1 MKAKRIALFILS
13 LSLPFTIA
21 GRESEAKIRL
31 DIVEEQAAQSFGR
44 LAIREAGANDDP
56 FTIFDRAFSDY
67 STQFPSYLDITAL
80 NVTAKDAIDLADYD
94 PNYVAPG
101 FSDVMYDYQVKLVSS
116 LPMADRLNFNSLRRQ
131 NYSFDRYVALNEGK
145 YEDLNQALKYP
156 HAEIPLDPK
165 LPITPEHPDFTPI
178 NPNNTTQTTAV
189 AISGIL
195 AILAS
200 AGLKDAAI
208 TAFTACIST
217 MTTGLSASWI
227 PVVGWA
233 LAVALVVG
241 ALIALTVIIVENWPK
256 IKTAMDE
263 MKAWFLEE
271 FSKFAS
277 FIESFFSDAT
287 AKGRESVISSRRQIG
302 DKTFEFEE
310 VLADDVSAEL
320 AMTRRAQ
327 DEQNIFLMQIVK
339 PFSFQVALALPV
351 DEDFCVRYKTHCLGF
366 SSYTW
371 PENVARDLILR
382 AGSGYTSVKPEL
394 HLHNPNPPQLPN
406 PNKPK
411 LPNFAFR
418 HFHNF
423 NADGTRSK
431 GDLLHWVHSFFGPL
445 YTWSTDGIGEVHN
458 PLNAIQKE
466 K

>member
-1 MKAKRIALFILS
+1 M
-13 LSLPFTIA
+13 
-21 GRESEAKIRL
+21 
-31 DIVEEQAAQSFGR
+31 
-44 LAIREAGANDDP
+44 
-56 FTIFDRAFSDY
+56 
-67 STQFPSYLDITAL
+67 
-80 NVTAKDAIDLADYD
+80 
-94 PNYVAPG
+94 
-101 FSDVMYDYQVKLVSS
+101 
-116 LPMADRLNFNSLRRQ
+116 
-131 NYSFDRYVALNEGK
+131 
-145 YEDLNQALKYP
+145 
-156 HAEIPLDPK
+156 
-165 LPITPEHPDFTPI
+165 
-178 NPNNTTQTTAV
+178 
-189 AISGIL
+189 
-195 AILAS
+195 
-200 AGLKDAAI
+200 
-208 TAFTACIST
+208 
-217 MTTGLSASWI
+217 
-227 PVVGWA
+227 
-233 LAVALVVG
+233 VVG
-241 ALIALTVIIVENWPK
+241 ALIALTVIIVENWSK
-256 IKTAMDE
+256 IKTVMDE

-382 AGSGYTSVKPEL
+382 AGSGYTSVKSEL